1 MNLKEAFDFVAT
13 IRTTWKTSKGTW
25 RAPFVYNRHHALRL
39 LGDRESV
46 RRITK
51 SDLAHMRAKLMQER
65 GKKGLRT
72 PGGVNRIMSM
82 THTLLKELAD
92 NDIIDKAPRLTP
104 LKETG
109 ERKEWFS
116 REDIAAMVKV
126 SREEYRDNE
135 LGDAILFGVYT
146 GCRQGE
152 LLDLRVGDVDLA
164 KGYVTFRDTKNGED
178 HVLDIHPHIRNM
190 LEMRVDGE
198 HSSSLV
204 FDFTNKDALY
214 NAFKKVRDTCNISDR
229 LVWHSL
235 RHTTG
240 TWLAEQGVPLQ
251 TIAKVLN
258 HKNVSTSERYVKI
271 SDQARRAA
279 VNAL

>member
-13 IRTTWKTSKGTW
+13 IRTTWKTSKGAW
-25 RAPFVYNRHHALRL
+25 REPFIYNREHALRL
-39 LGDRESV
+39 LGDRKSV

-51 SDLAHMRAKLMQER
+51 ADLAQMRAKLMQER

-82 THTLLKELAD
+82 VHTLLKELAD

-109 ERKEWFS
+109 ARKEWFS
-116 REDIAAMVKV
+116 RDDIKAMVRV

-152 LLDLRVGDVDLA
+152 LLELKVGDVDLA
-164 KGYVTFRDTKNGED
+164 KGYLTFRDTKNGTD
-178 HVLDIHPHIRNM
+178 HVLDIHPEIREM
-190 LEMRVDGE
+190 LEIRVEGE
-198 HSSSLV
+198 HPSSLV
-204 FDFTNKDALY
+204 FNFTNKDALY
-214 NAFKKVRDTCNISDR
+214 NAFKKVRDACNLSDA

-240 TWLAEQGVPLQ
+240 TWLSEQGVPLQ

-258 HKNVSTSERYVKI
+258 HKNVSTSERYVKVT
-271 SDQARRAA
+271 DKARRAA